1 MKIAIL
7 SVSRLGFAQS
17 KNLLESY
24 PEAAV
29 YTSGPW
35 IESWASP
42 IEPDLKTLTGNLF
55 AETDALIFIMASGI
69 AVRMIAPFL
78 AGKDADPAVLVM
90 DDQGKWVIPLLSGH
104 LGGANH
110 LAQEI
115 SERTGAQAVVTTA
128 TDGKGLTAVDMLA
141 VKNNWIIPNLDAAKR
156 ATAALLDGEPISMA
170 SWGPMPENL
179 PAGYVRAE
187 DAHEDKGWRIVVTP
201 YSCQPGEKEVWLIP
215 KCITL
220 GVGCRKDIAFEA
232 VYGLVERSLQELGID
247 QRAVS
252 RIASIDLKAKE
263 PALLRLSEHLK
274 VPLVTFSA
282 EALAVIA
289 PQFQQSEFVRNT
301 TGVGA
306 VSEPAGCMASRGR
319 CLLPKQAGNGVTLS
333 IWEDRL
339 NESR

>member
-17 KNLLESY
+17 KNLLESF
-24 PEAAV
+24 PEAVV

-35 IESWASP
+35 CESWASL
-42 IEPDLKTLTGNLF
+42 IEPDLKTLTGKLF
-55 AETDALIFIMASGI
+55 AERDALIFIMASGI
-69 AVRMIAPFL
+69 AVRMVAPYL
-78 AGKDADPAVLVM
+78 AGKDSDPAVLVM

-104 LGGANH
+104 LGGANL

-115 SERTGAQAVVTTA
+115 SERIGAQAVVTTA

-141 VKNNWIIPNLDAAKR
+141 IKNNWIIPDLDAAKK
-156 ATAALLDGEPISMA
+156 ATAALLDGELISIS
-170 SWGPMPENL
+170 SWGPMPKNL
-179 PAGYVRAE
+179 PAGYVRAV
-187 DAHEDKGWRIVVTP
+187 DTHDDGWRIVVTP
-201 YSCQPGEKEVWLIP
+201 YALQPGEKEVWLIP

-220 GVGCRKDIAFEA
+220 GMGCRKDIPFEA
-232 VYGLVERSLQELGID
+232 VYGLVEQSLQELGID
-247 QRAVS
+247 PRAVS

-263 PALLRLSEHLK
+263 PALLRLSEYLK
-274 VPLVTFSA
+274 VPLVTFSS
-282 EALAVIA
+282 EALTGIA
-289 PQFQQSEFVRNT
+289 AQFQQSEFVKNT

-306 VSEPAGCMASRGR
+306 VSDPAGCMASGGR

-339 NESR
+339 NEDR